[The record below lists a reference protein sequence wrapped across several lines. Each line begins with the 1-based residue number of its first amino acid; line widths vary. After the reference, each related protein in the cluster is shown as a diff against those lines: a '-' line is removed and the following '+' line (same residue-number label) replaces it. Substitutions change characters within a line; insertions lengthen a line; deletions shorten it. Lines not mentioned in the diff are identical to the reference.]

1 MKAILRHE
9 EWKNEPKFI
18 TLSHDLRHI
27 KRYIGQNT
35 VPFEAKQEVIQVIS
49 APDMTQN
56 ATKFHVIS
64 SRFFYDFIYPF
75 DSQSI
80 SKQAQNS
87 RISKQKTPR
96 SE

>member
-1 MKAILRHE
+1 M
-9 EWKNEPKFI
+9 
-18 TLSHDLRHI
+18 
-27 KRYIGQNT
+27 
-35 VPFEAKQEVIQVIS
+35 PFEAKQEVIQLIS

-56 ATKFHVIS
+56 ATKFHAIS
-64 SRFFYDFIYPF
+64 SHFFYDFIYPI

>member
-1 MKAILRHE
+1 M
-9 EWKNEPKFI
+9 
-18 TLSHDLRHI
+18 
-27 KRYIGQNT
+27 
-35 VPFEAKQEVIQVIS
+35 PFEAKQEVIQVIS

-56 ATKFHVIS
+56 ATKFHIIS

-75 DSQSI
+75 DSQNI

-87 RISKQKTPR
+87 RISKQKTLR

>member
-1 MKAILRHE
+1 MKNGKTSRNSSHCLTICAIL
-9 EWKNEPKFI
+9 PC
-18 TLSHDLRHI
+18 
-27 KRYIGQNT
+27 YIGQNA

-56 ATKFHVIS
+56 ATEIHVIS
-64 SRFFYDFIYPF
+64 SRFFYDFIYLF
-75 DSQSI
+75 DNQNI

-87 RISKQKTPR
+87 RIFKQKTLR

>member
-1 MKAILRHE
+1 MKNGKTSRNSSHYLMICVILQ
-9 EWKNEPKFI
+9 
-18 TLSHDLRHI
+18 
-27 KRYIGQNT
+27 RYIGQNT
-35 VPFEAKQEVIQVIS
+35 VSFEAKQEVIQVIS

-64 SRFFYDFIYPF
+64 SRFFYDFIYLF
-75 DSQSI
+75 DSQNI

-87 RISKQKTPR
+87 RISKQKTLR

>member
-1 MKAILRHE
+1 
-9 EWKNEPKFI
+9 
-18 TLSHDLRHI
+18 
-27 KRYIGQNT
+27 

-80 SKQAQNS
+80 SK
-87 RISKQKTPR
+87 
-96 SE
+96 

>member
-1 MKAILRHE
+1 MKNGKTSQNSSHCLTICVIL
-9 EWKNEPKFI
+9 P
-18 TLSHDLRHI
+18 
-27 KRYIGQNT
+27 RYIGQNT

-56 ATKFHVIS
+56 ATEIHVIS

-87 RISKQKTPR
+87 RISKQTTPR

>member
-1 MKAILRHE
+1 M
-9 EWKNEPKFI
+9 
-18 TLSHDLRHI
+18 
-27 KRYIGQNT
+27 
-35 VPFEAKQEVIQVIS
+35 PFEAKQEVIQVIS
-49 APDMTQN
+49 APNMTQN
-56 ATKFHVIS
+56 ATKFHIIS

-87 RISKQKTPR
+87 RISKQKTLR

>member
-1 MKAILRHE
+1 MKNGKTSRNSSHCLMICVILQ
-9 EWKNEPKFI
+9 
-18 TLSHDLRHI
+18 
-27 KRYIGQNT
+27 RYIGQNT
-35 VPFEAKQEVIQVIS
+35 APFEAKQEVIQVIS

-64 SRFFYDFIYPF
+64 SRFFYDFIYLF
-75 DSQSI
+75 DSQNI

>member
-1 MKAILRHE
+1 MKNGKTSRNSSHCLTICA
-9 EWKNEPKFI
+9 
-18 TLSHDLRHI
+18 TLQC
-27 KRYIGQNT
+27 YIGQNT

-56 ATKFHVIS
+56 ATEIHVIS

-80 SKQAQNS
+80 SKQAQNL
-87 RISKQKTPR
+87 RISKQKTLR

>member
-1 MKAILRHE
+1 M
-9 EWKNEPKFI
+9 
-18 TLSHDLRHI
+18 
-27 KRYIGQNT
+27 
-35 VPFEAKQEVIQVIS
+35 PFEAKQEVIQVIS

-56 ATKFHVIS
+56 ATKIRVIS
-64 SRFFYDFIYPF
+64 SRFSYDFIYPF
-75 DSQSI
+75 DSQNI

>member
-1 MKAILRHE
+1 M
-9 EWKNEPKFI
+9 
-18 TLSHDLRHI
+18 S
-27 KRYIGQNT
+27 
-35 VPFEAKQEVIQVIS
+35 FEAKQEVIQVIS

-64 SRFFYDFIYPF
+64 SRFFYDFIYLF
-75 DSQSI
+75 DSQNI

-87 RISKQKTPR
+87 RISKQKTLR

>member
-1 MKAILRHE
+1 MICVILQ
-9 EWKNEPKFI
+9 
-18 TLSHDLRHI
+18 
-27 KRYIGQNT
+27 RYIGQNT

-56 ATKFHVIS
+56 ATKIRVIS

-75 DSQSI
+75 DSQNI

-87 RISKQKTPR
+87 RIPKQKTPR

>member
-1 MKAILRHE
+1 MKNGKTSRNSSHYLMICVILQ
-9 EWKNEPKFI
+9 
-18 TLSHDLRHI
+18 
-27 KRYIGQNT
+27 RYIGQNT
-35 VPFEAKQEVIQVIS
+35 VSFEAKQEVIQVIS

-64 SRFFYDFIYPF
+64 SRFFYDFIYLF
-75 DSQSI
+75 DSQNI

-87 RISKQKTPR
+87 RIPKQKTPR

>member
-1 MKAILRHE
+1 
-9 EWKNEPKFI
+9 
-18 TLSHDLRHI
+18 
-27 KRYIGQNT
+27 

-64 SRFFYDFIYPF
+64 SRFFYDFIYLF
-75 DSQSI
+75 DSQNI

>member
-1 MKAILRHE
+1 MKNGKTSRNSSHCLTICA
-9 EWKNEPKFI
+9 
-18 TLSHDLRHI
+18 TLQ
-27 KRYIGQNT
+27 RYIGQNT

-56 ATKFHVIS
+56 ATEIHVIS
-64 SRFFYDFIYPF
+64 SRFFYDFIYLF
-75 DSQSI
+75 DSQNI

>member
-1 MKAILRHE
+1 MICVILQ
-9 EWKNEPKFI
+9 
-18 TLSHDLRHI
+18 
-27 KRYIGQNT
+27 RYIGQNT

-56 ATKFHVIS
+56 ATEIHVIS

-87 RISKQKTPR
+87 RISDRNAFASQYAPSCESICKRK
-96 SE
+96 

>member
-1 MKAILRHE
+1 MKNGKTSQNSSHCLTICVILQ
-9 EWKNEPKFI
+9 
-18 TLSHDLRHI
+18 
-27 KRYIGQNT
+27 RYIGQNT

-56 ATKFHVIS
+56 ATKIRVIS
-64 SRFFYDFIYPF
+64 SHFFYDFIYPF
-75 DSQSI
+75 DSQNI

-87 RISKQKTPR
+87 RISKQKTLR

>member
-1 MKAILRHE
+1 MKNGKTSRNSSHCLTICVILQ
-9 EWKNEPKFI
+9 
-18 TLSHDLRHI
+18 
-27 KRYIGQNT
+27 RYIGQNT

-56 ATKFHVIS
+56 ATDFHVIS
-64 SRFFYDFIYPF
+64 SRFFYDFIYPI
-75 DSQSI
+75 DSQNI

-87 RISKQKTPR
+87 RISKQKTLR

>member
-1 MKAILRHE
+1 MKNGKTSRNSSHCLTICVIL
-9 EWKNEPKFI
+9 P
-18 TLSHDLRHI
+18 
-27 KRYIGQNT
+27 RYISQNT

-56 ATKFHVIS
+56 ATEIHVIS
-64 SRFFYDFIYPF
+64 SRFFYDFIYLF
-75 DSQSI
+75 DNQNI

-87 RISKQKTPR
+87 RIFKQKTLR

>member
-1 MKAILRHE
+1 MKNGKTSRNSSHCLTICA
-9 EWKNEPKFI
+9 
-18 TLSHDLRHI
+18 TLQ
-27 KRYIGQNT
+27 RYIGQNT

-49 APDMTQN
+49 APNMTQN
-56 ATKFHVIS
+56 VTKFHIIS

-87 RISKQKTPR
+87 RISKQKTLR

>member
-1 MKAILRHE
+1 MICVILQ
-9 EWKNEPKFI
+9 
-18 TLSHDLRHI
+18 
-27 KRYIGQNT
+27 RYIGQNT
-35 VPFEAKQEVIQVIS
+35 VSFEAKQEVIQVIS

-64 SRFFYDFIYPF
+64 SRFFYDFIYLF
-75 DSQSI
+75 DSQNI
-80 SKQAQNS
+80 SKQTQNS

>member
-1 MKAILRHE
+1 M
-9 EWKNEPKFI
+9 
-18 TLSHDLRHI
+18 
-27 KRYIGQNT
+27 
-35 VPFEAKQEVIQVIS
+35 PFEAKQEVIQVIS

-64 SRFFYDFIYPF
+64 SRFFYDFIYLF
-75 DSQSI
+75 DSQNI

-87 RISKQKTPR
+87 RISKQKTLR

>member
-1 MKAILRHE
+1 MKNGKTSRNSSHCLTICAIL
-9 EWKNEPKFI
+9 P
-18 TLSHDLRHI
+18 
-27 KRYIGQNT
+27 RYIGQNT

-49 APDMTQN
+49 APDMRQN

-64 SRFFYDFIYPF
+64 SRFFYDSIYLF
-75 DSQSI
+75 DSQNI

-87 RISKQKTPR
+87 RISKQKTLR